1 MTSAHL
7 SIIPEF
13 QEKIDIM
20 NLNSRF
26 DVNKSEITNKES
38 GSEIIFIKSSSG
50 DQTANLKSLQG
61 VTTWILDE
69 AEELDEKTFDKI
81 NFY

>member
-26 DVNKSEITNKES
+26 DVNK
-38 GSEIIFIKSSSG
+38 
-50 DQTANLKSLQG
+50 
-61 VTTWILDE
+61 
-69 AEELDEKTFDKI
+69 AER
-81 NFY
+81 